1 MYIKINLFE
10 FSWLLDCFED
20 VDFTCSEKEGRRYLM
35 EYFGQASGT
44 ATGSG
49 STSTVTAGRDVKPA
63 LGSLVTPMSG
73 KTLRLFVYY
82 SHLYRVIA

>member
-1 MYIKINLFE
+1 
-10 FSWLLDCFED
+10 
-20 VDFTCSEKEGRRYLM
+20 M